1 MVNGLNDKETLSVLR
16 GIGIVFLGPILLHI
30 AFEFTLLLF
39 SMLDILREI
48 RNNIFEIRDNMKKIK
63 NNNFSIK
70 NAASITIPHFLFAHT
85 AEISATCNYC
95 NDFNFLLN
103 RTEQKSGPHMVQ
115 YSEPC

>member
-48 RNNIFEIRDNMKKIK
+48 RNNIFEIRDNMKKDK
-63 NNNFSIK
+63 
-70 NAASITIPHFLFAHT
+70 
-85 AEISATCNYC
+85 E
-95 NDFNFLLN
+95 
-103 RTEQKSGPHMVQ
+103 
-115 YSEPC
+115 